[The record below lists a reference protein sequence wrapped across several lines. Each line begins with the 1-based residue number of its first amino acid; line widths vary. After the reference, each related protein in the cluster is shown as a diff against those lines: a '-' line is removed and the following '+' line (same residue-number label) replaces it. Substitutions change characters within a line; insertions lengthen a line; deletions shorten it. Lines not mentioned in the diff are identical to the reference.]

1 MSSNQNNNSGCL
13 FPFGDDFLPI
23 FMFFFHVNQPNP
35 GASGFDDDEDEEQDE
50 EIEDTQ
56 EDDDMESDDNEIEG

>member
-23 FMFFFHVNQPNP
+23 IMFFFHLNQADSNAPQ
-35 GASGFDDDEDEEQDE
+35 FDEDEEEESDE
-50 EIEDTQ
+50 EE
-56 EDDDMESDDNEIEG
+56 

>member
-1 MSSNQNNNSGCL
+1 MGSNQNINSGCL

-23 FMFFFHVNQPNP
+23 FMFFFHLNKSDP
-35 GASGFDDDEDEEQDE
+35 GALGFDEEDEEDE

>member
-1 MSSNQNNNSGCL
+1 MGSDQNNNSGCL

-35 GASGFDDDEDEEQDE
+35 GASGVYEEDEEDE
-50 EIEDTQ
+50 EVEDAQ
-56 EDDDMESDDNEIEG
+56 EDDDTDSDDNEIEG